1 MPRIRRLRPSAPST
15 LRPTAT
21 LTLLAA
27 LLAVAAALVGHRSG
41 QETARLVE
49 ARGRLALVLAAQTDA
64 RLGALR
70 AALAGAVAP
79 LAEGSRPDGP
89 QMPQPPDGP
98 DGLGTLNAALRDADP
113 AFAGLALEQPPA
125 PGALENTTAPGPDG
139 ATHLALH
146 QPLAGS
152 GARLTLLVDPLALAE
167 GADQP
172 PGLALFFATRDG
184 TLVAASGAGRDDAS
198 GDTGRTL
205 RALAAEARAAG
216 ALAQRE
222 LDGPKGSGL
231 LAVAAP
237 LRDEP
242 LVLLLLVPAPRDHGA
257 PVGMTAI
264 LLALAG
270 TALAVLPLLR
280 KKRRQP

>member
-1 MPRIRRLRPSAPST
+1 MPRFRRRIPRSPAPP
-15 LRPTAT
+15 LRPTAA

-41 QETARLVE
+41 QETAQLVE
-49 ARGRLALVLAAQTDA
+49 ARGRLALVLAAQADA

-70 AALAGAVAP
+70 AAAAETLAAP
-79 LAEGSRPDGP
+79 QAPDAP
-89 QMPQPPDGP
+89 SQ
-98 DGLGTLNAALRDADP
+98 RDALAQALGRGEP
-113 AFAGLALEQPPA
+113 ALAGLALEPGPPPEA
-125 PGALENTTAPGPDG
+125 PRDAVRPGPDG
-139 ATHLALH
+139 AARIALDL
-146 QPLAGS
+146 PRPAGR
-152 GARLTLLVDPLALAE
+152 GTLTLFVDAGALAADAQRPQGLE
-167 GADQP
+167 LLFAARGGALAPATPGAD
-172 PGLALFFATRDG
+172 A
-184 TLVAASGAGRDDAS
+184 AGRAAA
-198 GDTGRTL
+198 RTL
-205 RALAAEARAAG
+205 RALAADAREAG

-222 LDGPKGSGL
+222 LDAPGGGRL

-237 LRDEP
+237 LRSEP
-242 LVLLLLVPAPRDHGA
+242 LTLLLLVPAPRDHGP